1 MVMAGILIFLFV
13 SLLNPLGLHWDKKHL
28 GTPTIEN
35 YRYHFG
41 DIGWGLV
48 VYLGEDLGEME
59 TELHLMYTERSLSSA
74 LLILGPFGLNTT
86 NCLKKYKS
94 VVEMLNQ
101 KYGHFSYQKELKDP
115 LIEELLFPGH
125 CNATKV
131 GLYKVDTIWRK
142 GRFIVEATL
151 VGYEE
156 GIYIEITYSNMRLNR
171 LHKKERRKRI
181 LKRL

>member
-1 MVMAGILIFLFV
+1 MIGILFLLFA
-13 SLLNPLGLHWDKKHL
+13 SLLNPLGLHWDKKYL
-28 GTPTIEN
+28 DVPTIEN
-35 YRYHFG
+35 YKYYFG
-41 DIGWGLV
+41 DVKWGLV
-48 VYLGEDLGEME
+48 VYLGEDLDEME
-59 TELHLMYTERSLSSA
+59 TELQLMYAKRFLSSA

-94 VVEMLNQ
+94 VVGMLNQ
-101 KYGHFSYQKELKDP
+101 KYGHFSHQKELKDP

-142 GRFIVEATL
+142 GQFIVEATL

-156 GIYIEITYSNMRLNR
+156 GIYIEITYSNTKLNNSY
-171 LHKKERRKRI
+171 KKERRKRI